1 VEVEPRTMR
10 ESRQWFTQEFTNTHW
25 TPTKYIVLPVR
36 NKNKQILSWISGFKD
51 SNGDTR
57 IESWVDIELIVL

>member
-1 VEVEPRTMR
+1 LN
-10 ESRQWFTQEFTNTHW
+10 QELCGSQGNVNRGVYQHTLDSINKT
-25 TPTKYIVLPVR
+25 IVLPVR